1 MRGKNKGVPR
11 VQIQYRRVI
20 MYEQN
25 QQKNEYAQDGKNR
38 TENCES
44 TTAKKKKAK
53 KNASKNCK

>member
-1 MRGKNKGVPR
+1 MN
-11 VQIQYRRVI
+11 
-20 MYEQN
+20 EQN

-53 KNASKNCK
+53 KNESKNCK